1 MKIDTALILC
11 AGLGKRLKPFT
22 MNTPKPLLKLN
33 NKTLLENCIRMVIKL
48 KIKKILLNTFY
59 LKNQIF
65 DFVNNKK
72 FQIDI
77 EVIDD
82 GKDILNTGGGIVNMI
97 HYSKSDDF
105 LILNPDTL
113 WNDDY
118 IDEINRMQNF
128 YFTNKLSNILLVTR
142 KDLSFDK
149 KLNGDFELKK
159 NLLKKN
165 SNKDFIYI
173 GCQILNK
180 NLLKNHK
187 ATNFPINE
195 IWQKLLKEKKLYGF
209 ESLNKFYHL
218 TNSEIFKKLSDL

>member
-11 AGLGKRLKPFT
+11 AGLGKRLKPLT
-22 MNTPKPLLKLN
+22 INTPKPLLKLN
-33 NKTLLENCIRMVIKL
+33 NITLLESCIRMVIKL

-59 LKNQIF
+59 LKDQIF
-65 DFVNNKK
+65 DFIDNKK
-72 FQIDI
+72 FPIDI
-77 EVIDD
+77 EIIDE
-82 GKDILNTGGGIVNMI
+82 GKNILNTGGGIVNMT
-97 HYSKSDDF
+97 HHSKSDDF

-113 WNDDY
+113 WNDGY
-118 IDEINRMQNF
+118 INEINQMQNF
-128 YFTNKLSNILLVTR
+128 YFSNKLTNILLVT
-142 KDLSFDK
+142 KKNLSFDK
-149 KLNGDFELKK
+149 NLNGDFELKE

-180 NLLKNHK
+180 DLFQNCKIID
-187 ATNFPINE
+187 FPINE
-195 IWQKLLKEKKLYGF
+195 IWQKLIEKNELNGF